1 MVAALRK
8 IPLTAWILI
17 AMVGGFGIGYQWPEF
32 GKSLDPLSS
41 TIFMRLI
48 KSLISPLIFS
58 TLVVGI
64 AGHCDDLRR
73 MGRLALK
80 AFIYFEVVT
89 TLALVIGLAAVNIS
103 KPGSGVKTP
112 SSAVEIAQATAEAG
126 KLAKNQATATSFLEH
141 VFPASV
147 VEAAAKNEVL
157 QLVFWSILFGIA
169 LAQTPDKYRVLIV
182 DFLEGIAQVMF
193 RFTAIVMLY
202 APIAIG
208 AAIAV
213 TVARSGTEVLLNLA
227 LLIGTL
233 YGALAVFCLLVLL
246 PVVFLFRIPLLGFVM
261 TIREPALLAF
271 SSASSEAALPKAMQ
285 ALESFGVP
293 RRIVAFVMPTGYSFN
308 LDGSTLYLAV
318 ASIFCFQAAGVEL
331 SIAHQVL
338 MMLMLMLTSK
348 GVAAVPRASLV
359 ILSGTLVSF
368 GGYLKEKS
376 LIDDGQLT
384 LALAAVTTILSVDAL
399 MDMARTSINLVGN
412 CLATCVMARWE
423 GEFDDKAASASPTF

>member
-17 AMVGGFGIGYQWPEF
+17 AMFVGFGIGYLWPEF

-89 TLALVIGLAAVNIS
+89 TLALFIGLAAVNIS
-103 KPGSGVKTP
+103 QPGNGVKTP

-169 LAQTPDKYRVLIV
+169 LAQTPDKYRILIV
-182 DFLEGIAQVMF
+182 DFLPTLDVALAESESVLEKLAALVLDLCGMF
-193 RFTAIVMLY
+193 LGLKVEKQGR
-202 APIAIG
+202 
-208 AAIAV
+208 
-213 TVARSGTEVLLNLA
+213 
-227 LLIGTL
+227 LIGEKI
-233 YGALAVFCLLVLL
+233 A
-246 PVVFLFRIPLLGFVM
+246 
-261 TIREPALLAF
+261 
-271 SSASSEAALPKAMQ
+271 
-285 ALESFGVP
+285 
-293 RRIVAFVMPTGYSFN
+293 
-308 LDGSTLYLAV
+308 DGTV
-318 ASIFCFQAAGVEL
+318 
-331 SIAHQVL
+331 
-338 MMLMLMLTSK
+338 
-348 GVAAVPRASLV
+348 
-359 ILSGTLVSF
+359 
-368 GGYLKEKS
+368 
-376 LIDDGQLT
+376 
-384 LALAAVTTILSVDAL
+384 
-399 MDMARTSINLVGN
+399 
-412 CLATCVMARWE
+412 
-423 GEFDDKAASASPTF
+423 